1 MNKPLARS
9 SCFFLSQSIDAT
21 SKQCRSDREKQMV
34 SFLTAKCG
42 AVPSVW
48 VSHCPLVCLLV
59 LGCHP
64 SPTGGFVG
72 RDTAAAKVES
82 RLFFE
87 SQNQNVCFHTTE
99 GPCGCV
105 LCALGTGGRLRA
117 PGHSYAFL
125 HRTQQQPPHWR
136 KAPALLS
143 LTLCPGHSTPPSVP
157 LLMCHLAG
165 HADLMGCSRPE
176 PQCRG

>member
-9 SCFFLSQSIDAT
+9 SCFFLPQSIDAT

-48 VSHCPLVCLLV
+48 VSHCALVCLLV

-125 HRTQQQPPHWR
+125 HCTQQQPPHWQ
-136 KAPALLS
+136 KAPSPALPYPVPRTLNAPICPLANVS
-143 LTLCPGHSTPPSVP
+143 L
-157 LLMCHLAG
+157 
-165 HADLMGCSRPE
+165 GCSR
-176 PQCRG
+176 RLVGL

>member
-1 MNKPLARS
+1 
-9 SCFFLSQSIDAT
+9 
-21 SKQCRSDREKQMV
+21 MV

-87 SQNQNVCFHTTE
+87 GQNQNVCFRTAE
-99 GPCGCV
+99 GPCGFV
-105 LCALGTGGRLRA
+105 RWAQAGGSGHLGTAMPSCTAPNSSRLTGRRL
-117 PGHSYAFL
+117 
-125 HRTQQQPPHWR
+125 
-136 KAPALLS
+136 PALLS

-157 LLMCHLAG
+157 LLMCHLAA
-165 HADLMGCSRPE
+165 HVDLLGCSRPE
-176 PQCRG
+176 PRCRG